1 MNKMSKEKIFLLI
14 SMILLLWIGTFVF
27 MQNSLERE
35 TSWSGT
41 LFSWALQVND
51 KTKENSQLVIKFI
64 EDKRNPDTNM
74 DSFIENFK
82 NQEKFV
88 KNAKIQRLDFSDDS
102 VKKYLEKNNI
112 TKLPVV
118 IFSTNDFDEETE
130 VKKFLTKM
138 DSSEYYLEIWA
149 IYNPFTASARWL
161 QILNKNVLESI
172 KNDSFFEN
180 ENNKE
185 IIWLEYSDLSCI
197 YCRNFRNSW
206 IPEEILKNHKNISK
220 TFNHFIAHKTQDKK
234 FFEVLECSAEQKGKD
249 IFFSLLNI
257 WFKNSIFDKDSLV
270 TEAIKLWVDKQKLE
284 TCLLESRFA
293 TKVESQD
300 KRATESFWVTWTPT
314 NIFINA
320 ETWEYKIVA
329 WFDEKTTKEQ
339 LEEAIKSVETKK

>member
-14 SMILLLWIGTFVF
+14 SMILLLWIGAFVF

-51 KTKENSQLVIKFI
+51 NTKENSQLVLKFI
-64 EDKRNPDTNM
+64 EDKRNPDTN
-74 DSFIENFK
+74 
-82 NQEKFV
+82 
-88 KNAKIQRLDFSDDS
+88 
-102 VKKYLEKNNI
+102 LEKNNI
-112 TKLPVV
+112 TKLPAV

-206 IPEEILKNHKNISK
+206 ISEEILKNHKNISK

-234 FFEVLECSAEQKGKD
+234 FFEVLECSAE
-249 IFFSLLNI
+249 
-257 WFKNSIFDKDSLV
+257 
-270 TEAIKLWVDKQKLE
+270 
-284 TCLLESRFA
+284 
-293 TKVESQD
+293 
-300 KRATESFWVTWTPT
+300 
-314 NIFINA
+314 
-320 ETWEYKIVA
+320 
-329 WFDEKTTKEQ
+329 
-339 LEEAIKSVETKK
+339 

>member
-1 MNKMSKEKIFLLI
+1 
-14 SMILLLWIGTFVF
+14 
-27 MQNSLERE
+27 
-35 TSWSGT
+35 
-41 LFSWALQVND
+41 
-51 KTKENSQLVIKFI
+51 
-64 EDKRNPDTNM
+64 
-74 DSFIENFK
+74 
-82 NQEKFV
+82 
-88 KNAKIQRLDFSDDS
+88 
-102 VKKYLEKNNI
+102 
-112 TKLPVV
+112 
-118 IFSTNDFDEETE
+118 
-130 VKKFLTKM
+130 M

-206 IPEEILKNHKNISK
+206 ISEEILKNHKNISK

-257 WFKNSIFDKDSLV
+257 WFKNSIFDKGSLV